1 MIFLKDIP
9 VVSNGI
15 FIYQLEIKKDYKEFY
30 QNIEYSKTYDNDS
43 LIFVSKKL
51 SVLNEL
57 KDLKT
62 EINKCC
68 NHFIKNI
75 LGMSSDFNIFNS
87 WFTKTKT
94 NGFSDS
100 HTHSNSWFSGVY
112 YPEHNKD
119 FKIRFMNDNVFIFK
133 DIISNYGIYNSKE
146 WVINPQK
153 NQLIIFFSNLRHE
166 ICQNKSE
173 QDRYSL
179 AFNALPKG
187 NFGYGDSK
195 VNFNT

>member
-9 VVSNGI
+9 IISNGI
-15 FIYQLEIKKDYKEFY
+15 FIYQLETKKDFKEYY
-30 QNIEYSKTYDNDS
+30 QNIEYNDTYDNDS
-43 LIFVSKKL
+43 LVFISKKM

-57 KDLKT
+57 EDLKL
-62 EINKCC
+62 EIDNCC

-75 LGMSSDFNIFNS
+75 LSMNCSFNIFNS
-87 WFTKTKT
+87 WFTKTKP

-100 HTHSNSWFSGVY
+100 HVHSNSWFSGCF

-119 FKIRFMNDNVFIFK
+119 FNIKFYNDNLFAFK
-133 DIISNYGIYNSKE
+133 DDINNFGIYNSRD

-153 NQLIIFFSNLRHE
+153 NQLILFFSTLRHE

-179 AFNALPKG
+179 AFNVLPNG
-187 NFGYGDSK
+187 SFGVGDSK
-195 VNFNT
+195 VNFQI